1 MIVREKYLEKL
12 QEFEHY
18 GVLGMKWGIHRSKVN
33 KAKANRARSKGKI
46 KKAEKYEAKSE
57 KIKQKHINRTDKKTY
72 DRVSKKSVKKLL
84 AQSMLMGTY
93 GSLKYN
99 QSRSEGAARFESF
112 AKGYG
117 YAILNGAFSGIPS
130 FVGPRINARN
140 AKKQIK

>member
-1 MIVREKYLEKL
+1 MIVREKDLEKL

-33 KAKANRARSKGKI
+33 KAKANRARSKGKN

-99 QSRSEGAARFESF
+99 QSRSKGAARFESF

-117 YAILNGAFSGIPS
+117 YAILNGALSGIPS

-140 AKKQIK
+140 AKKQVK